1 MLERLSKRNEEW
13 RNLAYRICGNYDHAQ
28 DLVQQMYL
36 KLADYK
42 RVNDAMVA
50 ITIKNLWLD
59 LLKKKNREVG
69 IDSFHSLPYGENTF
83 EPSDK
88 QIEYLNRFDDLPMV
102 QKELIQESFDKS
114 TREIGRE
121 FNINYCYVHRQI
133 HKGLKKILKEDY
145 KEYKNSNLKYFSF
158 YCIIVGLSVIIFQL
172 TYA

>member
-1 MLERLSKRNEEW
+1 MLEKLSKRNEEW
-13 RNLAYRICGNYDHAQ
+13 RNLAYRICGKYDHAQ

-133 HKGLKKILKEDY
+133 HKGLKNILKENY
-145 KEYKNSNLKYFSF
+145 KEYKNSNLKYLKKRKNESN
-158 YCIIVGLSVIIFQL
+158 
-172 TYA
+172 

>member
-1 MLERLSKRNEEW
+1 MLERLSKRNDDW

-50 ITIKNLWLD
+50 ITIKNLWID
-59 LLKKKNREVG
+59 ILKKKNREVG

-145 KEYKNSNLKYFSF
+145 KEYKNSNLKYLKKRKNESN
-158 YCIIVGLSVIIFQL
+158 
-172 TYA
+172 

>member
-42 RVNDAMVA
+42 RVNDAMAA

-145 KEYKNSNLKYFSF
+145 KEYKNSNLKYLKKRKNESN
-158 YCIIVGLSVIIFQL
+158 
-172 TYA
+172 

>member
-1 MLERLSKRNEEW
+1 MLERLSKRNDDW

-133 HKGLKKILKEDY
+133 HKGLKKILKENY
-145 KEYKNSNLKYFSF
+145 KEYKNSNLKYLKKRKNESN
-158 YCIIVGLSVIIFQL
+158 
-172 TYA
+172 

>member
-133 HKGLKKILKEDY
+133 HKGLKKILKENY
-145 KEYKNSNLKYFSF
+145 KEYKNSNLKYLKKRKNESN
-158 YCIIVGLSVIIFQL
+158 
-172 TYA
+172 

>member
-69 IDSFHSLPYGENTF
+69 INSFHSLSYGENTF

-145 KEYKNSNLKYFSF
+145 KEYKNSNLKYLKKRKNESN
-158 YCIIVGLSVIIFQL
+158 
-172 TYA
+172 

>member
-1 MLERLSKRNEEW
+1 MLERLSKRNEDW

-145 KEYKNSNLKYFSF
+145 KEYKNSNLKYLKKRKNESN
-158 YCIIVGLSVIIFQL
+158 
-172 TYA
+172 

>member
-1 MLERLSKRNEEW
+1 MLERLSKRNDDW

-102 QKELIQESFDKS
+102 QKELIQESFEKS

-145 KEYKNSNLKYFSF
+145 KKYKNSNLKYLKKRKNESN
-158 YCIIVGLSVIIFQL
+158 
-172 TYA
+172 

>member
-1 MLERLSKRNEEW
+1 MLERLSKRNNDW

-145 KEYKNSNLKYFSF
+145 KEYKNSNLKYLKKRKNESN
-158 YCIIVGLSVIIFQL
+158 
-172 TYA
+172 

>member
-133 HKGLKKILKEDY
+133 HKGLKKILKDNY
-145 KEYKNSNLKYFSF
+145 KEYKNSNLKYLKKRKNESN
-158 YCIIVGLSVIIFQL
+158 
-172 TYA
+172 

>member
-69 IDSFHSLPYGENTF
+69 IDSFHSLPYGENNF

-145 KEYKNSNLKYFSF
+145 KEYKNSNLKYLKKRKNESN
-158 YCIIVGLSVIIFQL
+158 
-172 TYA
+172 

>member
-1 MLERLSKRNEEW
+1 MLERLSKRNDEW

-133 HKGLKKILKEDY
+133 HKGLKNILKENY
-145 KEYKNSNLKYFSF
+145 KEYKNSNLKYLKKRKNESN
-158 YCIIVGLSVIIFQL
+158 
-172 TYA
+172 

>member
-1 MLERLSKRNEEW
+1 MLEKLSKRNDDW
-13 RNLAYRICGNYDHAQ
+13 RNLAYRICGDYDLAQ

-145 KEYKNSNLKYFSF
+145 KEYKNSNLKYLKKRKNESN
-158 YCIIVGLSVIIFQL
+158 
-172 TYA
+172 

>member
-13 RNLAYRICGNYDHAQ
+13 RNLAYRICGNYGHAQ

-69 IDSFHSLPYGENTF
+69 IDSFHSLPYGNNTF

-145 KEYKNSNLKYFSF
+145 KEYKNSNLKYLKKRKNESN
-158 YCIIVGLSVIIFQL
+158 
-172 TYA
+172 

>member
-69 IDSFHSLPYGENTF
+69 IDSFHSLPYSENTF

-121 FNINYCYVHRQI
+121 FNINHCYVHRQI

-145 KEYKNSNLKYFSF
+145 KEYKNSNLKYLKKRKNESN
-158 YCIIVGLSVIIFQL
+158 
-172 TYA
+172 

>member
-69 IDSFHSLPYGENTF
+69 IDSFHSLPYGDNYF

-88 QIEYLNRFDDLPMV
+88 QIEYLDRFDDLPMV
-102 QKELIQESFDKS
+102 QKELIKESFDKS

-145 KEYKNSNLKYFSF
+145 KEYKNSNLKYLKKRKNESN
-158 YCIIVGLSVIIFQL
+158 
-172 TYA
+172 

>member
-1 MLERLSKRNEEW
+1 MLERLSKRNDDW

-69 IDSFHSLPYGENTF
+69 INSFHSLPYGENTF

-133 HKGLKKILKEDY
+133 HKGLKNILKENY
-145 KEYKNSNLKYFSF
+145 KEYKNSNLKYLKKRKNESN
-158 YCIIVGLSVIIFQL
+158 
-172 TYA
+172 

>member
-88 QIEYLNRFDDLPMV
+88 QIEYLNRFDVLPMV

-145 KEYKNSNLKYFSF
+145 KEYKNSNLKYLKKRKNESN
-158 YCIIVGLSVIIFQL
+158 
-172 TYA
+172 

>member
-1 MLERLSKRNEEW
+1 MLERLAKRNDDW

-145 KEYKNSNLKYFSF
+145 KDYKNSNLKYLKKRKNESN
-158 YCIIVGLSVIIFQL
+158 
-172 TYA
+172 

>member
-1 MLERLSKRNEEW
+1 MLERLSKRNDDW

-102 QKELIQESFDKS
+102 RKELIQESFDKS

-133 HKGLKKILKEDY
+133 HKGLKNILKENY
-145 KEYKNSNLKYFSF
+145 KEYKNSNLKYLKKRKNESN
-158 YCIIVGLSVIIFQL
+158 
-172 TYA
+172 

>member
-1 MLERLSKRNEEW
+1 MLERLSKRNDDW

-59 LLKKKNREVG
+59 ILKKKNREVG

-114 TREIGRE
+114 TREIGRD

-145 KEYKNSNLKYFSF
+145 KEYKNSNLKYLKKRKNESN
-158 YCIIVGLSVIIFQL
+158 
-172 TYA
+172 

>member
-1 MLERLSKRNEEW
+1 MLEKLSKRNEEW

-133 HKGLKKILKEDY
+133 HKGLKNILKENY
-145 KEYKNSNLKYFSF
+145 KEYKNSNLKYLKKRKNESN
-158 YCIIVGLSVIIFQL
+158 
-172 TYA
+172 

>member
-69 IDSFHSLPYGENTF
+69 IDSFHSLPYGNNTF

-145 KEYKNSNLKYFSF
+145 KEYKNSNLKYLKKRKNESN
-158 YCIIVGLSVIIFQL
+158 
-172 TYA
+172 